1 MIFNIC
7 ETMKVKNSEWVEIN
21 KKIAESIQNVNKLGD
36 LQSENNDLR
45 TQILELES
53 QIKIMNL

>member
-21 KKIAESIQNVNKLGD
+21 KKITESIKNVNRLGD
-36 LQSENNDLR
+36 LQN
-45 TQILELES
+45 
-53 QIKIMNL
+53 